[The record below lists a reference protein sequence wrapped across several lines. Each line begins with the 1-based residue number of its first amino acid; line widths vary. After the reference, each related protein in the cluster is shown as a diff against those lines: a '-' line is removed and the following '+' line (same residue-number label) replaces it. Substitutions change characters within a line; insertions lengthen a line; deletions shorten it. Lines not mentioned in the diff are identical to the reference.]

1 MSLTQKRPKTDSAH
15 PWMHNPYINTEMAT
29 SQKASPTDELF
40 NASTS
45 SDESMNNLCNTI
57 SPPLHTRSTAIRAS
71 HYIQSHKQDSVLPT
85 TLDRLTSSDMSTTS
99 LQQSPFDLFT
109 ADNYGAPPTN
119 DSSELGHPH
128 TATSTLSHMAA
139 TTNTTTDSSIR
150 RSSVTFSDRAYII
163 PHTTDSENSS
173 APVTA
178 LFDQT
183 KLGTSSDESLHQ
195 HNEHSTNAS
204 TQKQSS
210 KQDSS
215 AKQSSSTKVLNADEL
230 AGRYEVLEYLGC
242 GSYGH
247 VHRAKEVVTGKM
259 CAIKK
264 VCKAYDNPTN
274 AKRLLRE
281 IKILR
286 MLAGHSNVVQFKGLL
301 PPSTCNF
308 TNFNDLSVV
317 FEFVDTDLAKLIHS
331 HQTFTDQHV
340 QYFMYQICA
349 GLQYIH
355 SAHIIHRD
363 LKPANVL
370 VNQDCSLKI
379 CDFGLSRTIEQSKIM
394 HQPHAAHAA
403 PHPYDSPIVAPKK
416 RSLLSATQAKN
427 HCNAVY
433 SKSTQNSPSSA
444 SLFGNAKQSGKH
456 IGKRPSSD
464 LEMSSSPDTP
474 VDTSSVNLVQLP
486 APSPLKRE
494 LTKHVV
500 TRWYRAPEL
509 ILLHNQYTTAIDM
522 WSAGCILGEM
532 LSMVQHAN
540 ARDRQPLF
548 PGKTCFP
555 LSANDEHAYSSV
567 ADQLNVILDV
577 IGTPS
582 ADAINNIDNE
592 SSRAYLHSLPRKQPI
607 DLYARY
613 RGCNILAIDLLH
625 KLLEFDPSK
634 RLTAK
639 QALKH
644 PYLKPLWDEAAEK
657 TYQPTAQNPVADF
670 EFEDRQ
676 LNKQEIK
683 ALCLEEIFKDNSEYR
698 KLMQYDESI
707 TSPLRSANSMRIL
720 QANKAKQA
728 ANATVTSTLNS
739 IPLQ

>member
-1 MSLTQKRPKTDSAH
+1 MSLTQKRMKHDTLDPTNWVNDTIYTNNNLDSILAKQHADNELFTDLS
-15 PWMHNPYINTEMAT
+15 
-29 SQKASPTDELF
+29 STDELPVHH
-40 NASTS
+40 AAP
-45 SDESMNNLCNTI
+45 SMHHAMT
-57 SPPLHTRSTAIRAS
+57 PLVNSRSAVKAS
-71 HYIQSHKQDSVLPT
+71 HHIATQHKHNHLLPA
-85 TLDRLTSSDMSTTS
+85 TLDRMTSSDMSNTS
-99 LQQSPFDLFT
+99 LQASPYDLYT
-109 ADNYGAPPTN
+109 SDNYGSNEFSNTNSSMISQDNPNTN
-119 DSSELGHPH
+119 DL
-128 TATSTLSHMAA
+128 AQ
-139 TTNTTTDSSIR
+139 R
-150 RSSVTFSDRAYII
+150 QSSVTFSDRAYII
-163 PHTTDSENSS
+163 PHTTDSDNSS

-178 LFDQT
+178 LFDQA
-183 KLGTSSDESLHQ
+183 KLGTSSDESV
-195 HNEHSTNAS
+195 NNTNNNINNKQNNNI
-204 TQKQSS
+204 TQTATSNS
-210 KQDSS
+210 
-215 AKQSSSTKVLNADEL
+215 KVLNENEL

-247 VHRAKEVVTGKM
+247 VHRAKEIVTGKI

-264 VCKAYDNPTN
+264 ICKAYDNPTN

-286 MLAGHSNVVQFKGLL
+286 MLDGHSNVVSFKGLL
-301 PPSTCNF
+301 PPSTLNF
-308 TNFNDLSVV
+308 NHFNDLSVV

-355 SAHIIHRD
+355 SADIIHRD

-370 VNQDCSLKI
+370 VNQDCSLRI
-379 CDFGLSRTIEQSKIM
+379 CDFGLSRTIEQSKSTQSSSTNHIQ
-394 HQPHAAHAA
+394 QP
-403 PHPYDSPIVAPKK
+403 PNDSTVQLQK
-416 RSLLSATQAKN
+416 RTPLNKTPQRTHN
-427 HCNAVY
+427 NAIY
-433 SKSTQNSPSSA
+433 SKSTQNSPSSTA
-444 SLFGNAKQSGKH
+444 SLFNAQSTYNNKQASNRH
-456 IGKRPSSD
+456 NGKRPSSD
-464 LEMSSSPDTP
+464 LEMNSSPDDSPDITT
-474 VDTSSVNLVQLP
+474 VTNLVQLP

-532 LSMVQHAN
+532 LSMVQHSN

-582 ADAINNIDNE
+582 PQSINNIDNE
-592 SSRAYLHSLPRKQPI
+592 SSRAYLRSLPHKKPI

-613 RGCNILAIDLLH
+613 RGCNILAIDLLS
-625 KLLEFDPSK
+625 KLLEFDPNK
-634 RLTAK
+634 RYTAK

-644 PYLKPLWDEAAEK
+644 PYLKPLWDEQAEK
-657 TYQPTAQNPVADF
+657 SYVPTASRPVANF

-683 ALCLEEIFKDNSEYR
+683 ALCLEEILKDNGSYR
-698 KLMQYDESI
+698 QKMQYDDSI
-707 TSPLRSANSMRIL
+707 KSPLRSANSTRIL
-720 QANKAKQA
+720 NANKLKQ
-728 ANATVTSTLNS
+728 SQSNS
-739 IPLQ
+739 